1 MEGGGYSSSSSST
14 SPFIH
19 LSNIGKHE
27 STDEILTI
35 ANSAFFTIFLVI
47 LSARIGG
54 LGGFPLNTYFE
65 IFGLEGIVSCV
76 ALIVILF
83 QTTRYFYST
92 FYGTYERSWSPLVF
106 ICMLLGVQAVYD
118 LAFYYGVVN
127 TVKKG
132 QNHLLDIIRS
142 YVNSNQ
148 LGALG
153 GHSVFMVL
161 TALVAM
167 ILNESSD
174 VSKWIL
180 FGVVAFAVPYVL
192 SIQYAKPVVVA
203 PPPPKTEPMKD
214 VRGFY

>member
-1 MEGGGYSSSSSST
+1 
-14 SPFIH
+14 
-19 LSNIGKHE
+19 
-27 STDEILTI
+27 
-35 ANSAFFTIFLVI
+35 
-47 LSARIGG
+47 
-54 LGGFPLNTYFE
+54 
-65 IFGLEGIVSCV
+65 
-76 ALIVILF
+76 
-83 QTTRYFYST
+83 
-92 FYGTYERSWSPLVF
+92 
-106 ICMLLGVQAVYD
+106 MLLGVQAVYD

-192 SIQYAKPVVVA
+192 SIQYAKPVVAA

-214 VRGFY
+214 VRSFY